1 MKYILIIAYILI
13 SILISVW
20 FIMSG
25 KRINKNRKLNVEACI
40 IMGFSWPITTTVL
53 IISHTIKALI
63 FIFSWPWSEKNGEKS
78 K

>member
-1 MKYILIIAYILI
+1 
-13 SILISVW
+13 
-20 FIMSG
+20 MSG